1 MIRASESFFYI
12 LGNRMKQLLTIGKIT
27 GAHGIRGEMRVMPML
42 DVIEQFFSF
51 KTVYIQKKGNKP
63 QKMNVQNVRLHKN
76 MVLLTL
82 EGIKSRNDAEALI
95 NTTVCID
102 RSQDQLEE
110 DEVYI
115 ADLIG
120 IRVFDKKN
128 SEIGKITDVLTNTG
142 SVDTLEIQLR
152 NKAKKIYVP
161 FRKCY
166 FYQWDLNQGTMLA
179 DIPEEFFDL

>member
-1 MIRASESFFYI
+1 
-12 LGNRMKQLLTIGKIT
+12 MKQLLTIGKIT

-82 EGIKSRNDAEALI
+82 EGIKSRNDAETLI

-110 DEVYI
+110 DEAYQ
-115 ADLIG
+115 LI
-120 IRVFDKKN
+120 
-128 SEIGKITDVLTNTG
+128 L
-142 SVDTLEIQLR
+142 
-152 NKAKKIYVP
+152 Y
-161 FRKCY
+161 
-166 FYQWDLNQGTMLA
+166 
-179 DIPEEFFDL
+179 